1 MMEYLNSEILKND
14 KLKGVYKM
22 ANKNI
27 NTRIIHKHDTETN
40 WNKATNFIPMK
51 GEIIV
56 YDIDD
61 TYNYERFKIGD
72 GSTNVI
78 SLPFSSIDP
87 NLPTE
92 VDNKVDKVDGK
103 GLSTND
109 YTTDEKTKLAGIEAG
124 ANKTIVDSALSDSS
138 TNPVQ
143 NKVIKTYIDTA
154 LGSYITDIDTL
165 IGGA

>member
-27 NTRIIHKHDTETN
+27 NARIIHKHDTETN
-40 WNKATNFIPMK
+40 WNKAINFIPMK

-72 GSTNVI
+72 GITNVNNL
-78 SLPFSSIDP
+78 SFYAYSKSEID
-87 NLPTE
+87 
-92 VDNKVDKVDGK
+92 
-103 GLSTND
+103 
-109 YTTDEKTKLAGIEAG
+109 AIM
-124 ANKTIVDSALSDSS
+124 
-138 TNPVQ
+138 
-143 NKVIKTYIDTA
+143 
-154 LGSYITDIDTL
+154 GSYITDIDTL